1 MYIFNSTREIINT
14 INQAKELIEEMFE
27 KRKSLSFRYE
37 YALNLVEEN
46 RLQMLVEREVLRQ
59 NGPYLEL
66 DERFQEFFELLLEA
80 SEEISTASID
90 ENIQLLH
97 QHIDYYL
104 KEDNLSRKNSYLRNV
119 KSLLRKIGKVTIRN
133 VISLQRRID
142 NTFKTEPNYRI
153 KIAKLENLD
162 DKRADIKRLI
172 NAMEELLMYKER
184 LFFQL
189 ATDEELG
196 HIVLELRQEMLD
208 SGHSLIRSQQDII
221 NYLNQ
226 IKSQVLLV
234 EKIRKVKYLRD
245 QFELQ
250 SKSNLRELLVAN
262 QSVILEG
269 RTTPLFKISLDFL
282 ARDEARESILKANR
296 NNRSR
301 KKIKRT
307 GAGIIDPTDLLE
319 GTSDETFINLEEVK
333 NGFLASGNQLF
344 SFVMGYSF
352 QQEVEFEER
361 VTVFCQLVSLY
372 EGEFD
377 IQQNF
382 GQYQQIEY
390 AIVYP
395 KQQ

>member
-37 YALNLVEEN
+37 YALNWVEEN
-46 RLQMLVEREVLRQ
+46 RLQMLIEREVIRQ
-59 NGPYLEL
+59 NGSYLEL

-80 SEEISTASID
+80 NEEISTASID

-97 QHIDYYL
+97 QHMDYYL

-133 VISLQRRID
+133 VISLQRKIE
-142 NTFKTEPNYRI
+142 NTFKTEPNYPI
-153 KIAKLENLD
+153 KVAKLENLD
-162 DKRADIKRLI
+162 GKRVDIKRFI
-172 NAMEELLMYKER
+172 DAMEELLTHKER

-189 ATDEELG
+189 AMDEELSN
-196 HIVLELRQEMLD
+196 IVLELRKELLD

-226 IKSQVLLV
+226 IKNQVLLV

-245 QFELQ
+245 QFELPA
-250 SKSNLRELLVAN
+250 KSNLKEVLAAN

-269 RTTPLFKISLDFL
+269 RTTPLFKLSLDFL
-282 ARDEARESILKANR
+282 ARDEAREAILKANR

-301 KKIKRT
+301 KKMKRT
-307 GAGIIDPTDLLE
+307 GAGVIDLVDLQE
-319 GTSDETFINLEEVK
+319 DTSDETFINLEEVK
-333 NGFLASGNQLF
+333 NSFLASGNQLF
-344 SFVMGYSF
+344 NFVMSYSF
-352 QQEVEFEER
+352 QCEVAFEER

-372 EGEFD
+372 ENEFD
-377 IQQNF
+377 IQQEF
-382 GQYQQIEY
+382 GQYQQLEY
-390 AIVYP
+390 ALIYP
-395 KQQ
+395 K

>member
-37 YALNLVEEN
+37 YALNWVEEN
-46 RLQMLVEREVLRQ
+46 RLQMLIEREVIRQ
-59 NGPYLEL
+59 NGSYLEL

-80 SEEISTASID
+80 NEEISTASID

-97 QHIDYYL
+97 QHMDYYL

-133 VISLQRRID
+133 VISLQRKIE
-142 NTFKTEPNYRI
+142 NTFKTEPNYPI
-153 KIAKLENLD
+153 KVAKLENLD
-162 DKRADIKRLI
+162 GKRVDIKRLI
-172 NAMEELLMYKER
+172 DAMEELLTHKER

-189 ATDEELG
+189 AMDEELSN
-196 HIVLELRQEMLD
+196 IVLELRKELLD

-226 IKSQVLLV
+226 IKNQVLLV

-245 QFELQ
+245 QFELPA
-250 SKSNLRELLVAN
+250 KSNLKEVLAAN

-269 RTTPLFKISLDFL
+269 RTTPLFKLSLDFL
-282 ARDEARESILKANR
+282 ARDEAREAILKANR

-301 KKIKRT
+301 KKMKRT
-307 GAGIIDPTDLLE
+307 GAGVIDLVDLQE
-319 GTSDETFINLEEVK
+319 DTSDETFINLEEVK
-333 NGFLASGNQLF
+333 NSFLASGNQLF
-344 SFVMGYSF
+344 NFVMSYSF
-352 QQEVEFEER
+352 QCEVAFEER

-372 EGEFD
+372 ENEFD
-377 IQQNF
+377 IQQEF
-382 GQYQQIEY
+382 GQYQQLEY
-390 AIVYP
+390 ALIYP
-395 KQQ
+395 K

>member
-46 RLQMLVEREVLRQ
+46 RLQMLIEREVLRQ

-80 SEEISTASID
+80 NEEISTASID

-104 KEDNLSRKNSYLRNV
+104 KEDNLSRKNSYLRSV

-133 VISLQRRID
+133 VISLQRRIE

-153 KIAKLENLD
+153 KIAKLEHLD
-162 DKRADIKRLI
+162 DKRADIKQLI
-172 NAMEELLMYKER
+172 DAMDELLMYKER

-245 QFELQ
+245 QFELL
-250 SKSNLRELLVAN
+250 SKSNLKELLMAN

-269 RTTPLFKISLDFL
+269 RVASLFKISIDFL

-301 KKIKRT
+301 KKQKRT
-307 GAGIIDPTDLLE
+307 GAGIIDPADLQE
-319 GTSDETFINLEEVK
+319 GISNETFINLEEVK

-352 QQEVEFEER
+352 QREVQFEER

-395 KQQ
+395 KQK

>member
-46 RLQMLVEREVLRQ
+46 RLQMLIEREVLRQ

-80 SEEISTASID
+80 NEEISTASID

-104 KEDNLSRKNSYLRNV
+104 KEDNLSRKNSYLRSV

-133 VISLQRRID
+133 VISLQRRIE

-153 KIAKLENLD
+153 KIAKLEHLD
-162 DKRADIKRLI
+162 DKRADIKQLI
-172 NAMEELLMYKER
+172 DAMDELLMYKER

-250 SKSNLRELLVAN
+250 SKSNLKELLMAN
-262 QSVILEG
+262 QSVVLEG
-269 RTTPLFKISLDFL
+269 RVASLFKISIDFL

-301 KKIKRT
+301 KKQKRT
-307 GAGIIDPTDLLE
+307 GAGIIDPADLQE
-319 GTSDETFINLEEVK
+319 GTSNETFINLEEVK

-344 SFVMGYSF
+344 GFVMGYSF
-352 QQEVEFEER
+352 QREVQFEER

-395 KQQ
+395 KQK

>member
-37 YALNLVEEN
+37 YALNWVEEN
-46 RLQMLVEREVLRQ
+46 RLQMLIEREVIRQ
-59 NGPYLEL
+59 NGSYLEL

-80 SEEISTASID
+80 NEEISTASID

-97 QHIDYYL
+97 QHMDYYL

-133 VISLQRRID
+133 VISLQRKIE
-142 NTFKTEPNYRI
+142 NTFKTEPNYPI
-153 KIAKLENLD
+153 KVAKLENLD
-162 DKRADIKRLI
+162 GKRVDIKRLI
-172 NAMEELLMYKER
+172 DAMEELLTHKER

-189 ATDEELG
+189 AMDEELSN
-196 HIVLELRQEMLD
+196 IVLELRKELLD

-226 IKSQVLLV
+226 IKNQVLLV

-245 QFELQ
+245 QFELPA
-250 SKSNLRELLVAN
+250 KSNLKEVLAAN

-269 RTTPLFKISLDFL
+269 RTTPLFKLSLDFL
-282 ARDEARESILKANR
+282 ARDEAREAILKANR

-301 KKIKRT
+301 KKMKRT
-307 GAGIIDPTDLLE
+307 GAGVIDLVDLQE
-319 GTSDETFINLEEVK
+319 DTSDETFINLEEVK
-333 NGFLASGNQLF
+333 NSFLASGNQLF
-344 SFVMGYSF
+344 NFVMSYSF
-352 QQEVEFEER
+352 RREVAFEER

-372 EGEFD
+372 ENEFD
-377 IQQNF
+377 IQQEF
-382 GQYQQIEY
+382 GQYQQLEY
-390 AIVYP
+390 ALIYP
-395 KQQ
+395 K

>member
-37 YALNLVEEN
+37 YALNWVEEN
-46 RLQMLVEREVLRQ
+46 RLQMLIEREVIRQ
-59 NGPYLEL
+59 NGSYLEL

-80 SEEISTASID
+80 NEEISTASID

-97 QHIDYYL
+97 QHMDYYL

-133 VISLQRRID
+133 VISLQRKIE
-142 NTFKTEPNYRI
+142 NTFKTEPNYPI
-153 KIAKLENLD
+153 KVAKLENLD
-162 DKRADIKRLI
+162 GKRVDIKRLI
-172 NAMEELLMYKER
+172 DAMEELLTHKER

-189 ATDEELG
+189 AMDEELSN
-196 HIVLELRQEMLD
+196 IVLELRKELLD

-226 IKSQVLLV
+226 IKNQVLLV

-245 QFELQ
+245 QFELPA
-250 SKSNLRELLVAN
+250 KSNLKEVLAAN

-269 RTTPLFKISLDFL
+269 RTTPLFKLSLDFL
-282 ARDEARESILKANR
+282 ARDEAREAILKANR

-301 KKIKRT
+301 KKMKRT
-307 GAGIIDPTDLLE
+307 GAGVIDLVDLQE
-319 GTSDETFINLEEVK
+319 DTSDETFINLEEVK
-333 NGFLASGNQLF
+333 NSFLASGNQLF
-344 SFVMGYSF
+344 NFVMSYSF
-352 QQEVEFEER
+352 QREVAFEER

-372 EGEFD
+372 ENEFD
-377 IQQNF
+377 IQQEF
-382 GQYQQIEY
+382 GQYQQLEY
-390 AIVYP
+390 ALIYP
-395 KQQ
+395 K

>member
-1 MYIFNSTREIINT
+1 MYIFNSTREVINT
-14 INQAKELIEEMFE
+14 LNQAKELLEEMFE

-37 YALNLVEEN
+37 YALGLVEEN
-46 RLQMLVEREVLRQ
+46 RLQMLLEREVIRR
-59 NGPYLEL
+59 NGAHLEL
-66 DERFQEFFELLLEA
+66 DERFREFFELLLEA
-80 SEEISTASID
+80 NEEISTASID

-104 KEDNLSRKNSYLRNV
+104 KEDNLSRKNNYLRSV
-119 KSLLRKIGKVTIRN
+119 KSLLKKIGKVTIRN
-133 VISLQRRID
+133 VIGLQRKIES
-142 NTFKTEPNYRI
+142 TFKTEPNYRI

-162 DKRADIKRLI
+162 NKRADIKRLI
-172 NAMEELLMYKER
+172 DAIEELLLHKER

-189 ATDEELG
+189 ATDEELSN
-196 HIVLELRQEMLD
+196 IVLELRQEVLD

-226 IKSQVLLV
+226 IKNQVLLV

-250 SKSNLRELLVAN
+250 SRSNLKELLAAN

-269 RTTPLFKISLDFL
+269 RTTPLFKLSLDFL
-282 ARDEARESILKANR
+282 ARDEGREVILKANR

-301 KKIKRT
+301 KKLKRT
-307 GAGIIDPTDLLE
+307 GAGAIDWTDLE
-319 GTSDETFINLEEVK
+319 EKTSDETFINLEEVK
-333 NGFLASGNQLF
+333 NSFLASGHQLF
-344 SFVMGYSF
+344 NFVMNYSF
-352 QQEVEFEER
+352 QREVNLDER

-372 EGEFD
+372 EAEFD
-377 IQQNF
+377 IQQEF

-395 KQQ
+395 KQP